1 MAEEK
6 MVDLDTTGESQEVEL
21 QEEESTK
28 EKKVEEEK
36 VEEEKVEVSS
46 EEKSE
51 DSSKEE
57 TSEEDSKD
65 DGLDKYSKNVQR
77 RIKKLLD
84 RVEKTEKR
92 EQEAL
97 RFAERAK
104 KKYEEY
110 ENKIKSL
117 DENYITEY
125 ENRVKAQIE
134 QTKKAYQKAIEDNDI
149 NGQVDAQRA
158 LTRLAIEEERALAS
172 KQQREVLQKQQEG
185 LMAEKPKEEQAAP
198 RQPDPR
204 AEEWAEENSWFGK
217 DEAMT
222 FTALAHHKKLLKE
235 GYDPKSDEYYN
246 EINSYMREQFPH
258 KFEET
263 KTEKTEEVKEK
274 APVMVASASRSQK
287 TSGSKKVKLT
297 PSQVAIA
304 KKLGLTLEQYAKYV

>member
-28 EKKVEEEK
+28 DKVEEK
-36 VEEEKVEVSS
+36 VEASS
-46 EEKSE
+46 EDQVEEKSTEE
-51 DSSKEE
+51 DSGD
-57 TSEEDSKD
+57 DSKD

-97 RFAERAK
+97 RFAESAK

-117 DENYITEY
+117 DENYISEY
-125 ENRVKAQIE
+125 ETRVKSQIE
-134 QTKKAYQKAIEDNDI
+134 QAKKAYQDALYNNDV
-149 NGQVDAQRA
+149 NAQVEAQRS
-158 LTRLAIEEERALAS
+158 LTRLAIEEERAIAS
-172 KQQREVLQKQQEG
+172 KQQREQLLKQQEG
-185 LMAEKPKEEQAAP
+185 LMAEKPKAEEPVQ

-204 AEEWAEENSWFGK
+204 AEEWAEKNSWFGK

-222 FTALAHHKKLLKE
+222 FTALAHHKKLLRE
-235 GYDPKSDEYYN
+235 GYDPKSDEYYE
-246 EINSYMREQFPH
+246 EIDSYVKDQFPH
-258 KFEET
+258 KFKETEEV
-263 KTEKTEEVKEK
+263 KEVKEK
-274 APVMVASASRSQK
+274 APQTVAGASRTSK

>member
-6 MVDLDTTGESQEVEL
+6 MVDLDTTGEGQEVEL
-21 QEEESTK
+21 QQEDKSTEENK
-28 EKKVEEEK
+28 AEEEK
-36 VEEEKVEVSS
+36 VEAST
-46 EEKSE
+46 
-51 DSSKEE
+51 EE
-57 TSEEDSKD
+57 TSEESSKEEDSKD

-84 RVEKTEKR
+84 RVEKTEQR

-97 RFAERAK
+97 RFAESAK

-117 DENYITEY
+117 DENYISEY
-125 ENRVKAQIE
+125 ESRVKSQIE
-134 QTKKAYQKAIEDNDI
+134 QTKKAYQDALLNSDVNA
-149 NGQVDAQRA
+149 QVEAQRA

-172 KQQREVLQKQQEG
+172 KQQREALQKQQEG
-185 LMAEKPKEEQAAP
+185 LMAEQQTQPQQPAP

-204 AEEWAEENSWFGK
+204 AEQWASENKWFGQ

-235 GYDPKSDEYYN
+235 GYDPKSDEYYD
-246 EINSYMREQFPH
+246 EINSYMKNQFPH
-258 KFEET
+258 KFEQKQE
-263 KTEKTEEVKEK
+263 EEVKETKEK
-274 APVMVASASRSQK
+274 APQVVASASRSK
-287 TSGSKKVKLT
+287 TTSGSKKVKLT

>member
-6 MVDLDTTGESQEVEL
+6 MVDLDTTGEGQEVEL
-21 QEEESTK
+21 QEEESTTK
-28 EKKVEEEK
+28 HKVEEQQEEK
-36 VEEEKVEVSS
+36 VETSA
-46 EEKSE
+46 E
-51 DSSKEE
+51 DKKEE
-57 TSEEDSKD
+57 ESNEDDSKD

-84 RVEKTEKR
+84 RIEKTEQR

-97 RFAERAK
+97 RFAESAK
-104 KKYEEY
+104 KKYEDY

-117 DENYITEY
+117 DENYISEY
-125 ENRVKAQIE
+125 ENRVKSQIE
-134 QTKKAYQKAIEDNDI
+134 QAKKAYQEALMNNDV
-149 NGQVDAQRA
+149 NAQVDAQRA

-172 KQQREVLQKQQEG
+172 KQQRENVQKQQEG
-185 LMAEKPKEEQAAP
+185 LMAEQKTQPQQPAP

-204 AEEWAEENSWFGK
+204 AEQWASENKWFGQ

-235 GYDPKSDEYYN
+235 GYDPKSDEYYE
-246 EINSYMREQFPH
+246 EINSYMKNQFPH
-258 KFEET
+258 KFEQKQE
-263 KTEKTEEVKEK
+263 EEVKETK
-274 APVMVASASRSQK
+274 ERAPQVVASASRSK
-287 TSGSKKVKLT
+287 TTGGSRKVKLT

>member
-1 MAEEK
+1 MTEEK

-28 EKKVEEEK
+28 DKVEEK
-36 VEEEKVEVSS
+36 VEASS
-46 EEKSE
+46 EDQVEEKSTEE
-51 DSSKEE
+51 DSGD
-57 TSEEDSKD
+57 DSKD

-97 RFAERAK
+97 RFAESAK

-117 DENYITEY
+117 DENYISEY
-125 ENRVKAQIE
+125 ETRVKSQIE
-134 QTKKAYQKAIEDNDI
+134 QAKKAYQDALYNNDV
-149 NGQVDAQRA
+149 NAQVEAQRS
-158 LTRLAIEEERALAS
+158 LTRLAIEEERAIAS
-172 KQQREVLQKQQEG
+172 KEQREKLLKQQEG
-185 LMAEKPKEEQAAP
+185 LMAEKPKAEETVQ

-204 AEEWAEENSWFGK
+204 AEEWAEKNSWFGK

-222 FTALAHHKKLLKE
+222 FTALAHHKKLLRE
-235 GYDPKSDEYYN
+235 GYDPKSDEYYE
-246 EINSYMREQFPH
+246 EIDSYVKDQFPH
-258 KFEET
+258 KFKETEEV
-263 KTEKTEEVKEK
+263 KEVKEK
-274 APVMVASASRSQK
+274 APQTVAGASRTSK

>member
-1 MAEEK
+1 MTEEK

-28 EKKVEEEK
+28 EEK
-36 VEEEKVEVSS
+36 VEEKVDASS
-46 EEKSE
+46 EDQAEEKSTEE
-51 DSSKEE
+51 DSGD
-57 TSEEDSKD
+57 DSKD

-97 RFAERAK
+97 RFAETAK
-104 KKYEEY
+104 HKYEEY
-110 ENKIKSL
+110 EKKIKSL
-117 DENYITEY
+117 DENYISEY
-125 ENRVKAQIE
+125 ETRVKSQIE
-134 QTKKAYQKAIEDNDI
+134 QAKKALTDARFNNDV
-149 NGQVDAQRA
+149 NSEVEAQRA
-158 LTRLAIEEERALAS
+158 LTRLAIEEERAIVS
-172 KQQREVLQKQQEG
+172 KEQRERLLKQQEG
-185 LMAEKPKEEQAAP
+185 LMAEKQPPQQAQP

-204 AEEWAEENSWFGK
+204 AEQWAEENKWFGK

-222 FTALAHHKKLLKE
+222 FTALAHHKKLLRE
-235 GYDPKSDEYYN
+235 GFDPKSDDYYE
-246 EINSYMREQFPH
+246 EINGYMKSQFPS
-258 KFEET
+258 KFEKEV
-263 KTEKTEEVKEK
+263 TEPKER
-274 APVMVASASRSQK
+274 APQTVAGTSRTSR

>member
-1 MAEEK
+1 MTEEK

-28 EKKVEEEK
+28 DKVEEK
-36 VEEEKVEVSS
+36 VEASS
-46 EEKSE
+46 EDQVEEKSTEE
-51 DSSKEE
+51 DSGD
-57 TSEEDSKD
+57 DSKD

-97 RFAERAK
+97 RFAESAK

-117 DENYITEY
+117 DENYISEY
-125 ENRVKAQIE
+125 ETRVKSQIE
-134 QTKKAYQKAIEDNDI
+134 QAKKAYQDALYNNDV
-149 NGQVDAQRA
+149 NAQVEAQRS
-158 LTRLAIEEERALAS
+158 LTRLAIEEERAIAS
-172 KQQREVLQKQQEG
+172 KQQREQLLKQQEG
-185 LMAEKPKEEQAAP
+185 LMAEKPKAEEPVQ

-204 AEEWAEENSWFGK
+204 AEEWAEKNSWFGK

-222 FTALAHHKKLLKE
+222 FTALAHHKKLLRE
-235 GYDPKSDEYYN
+235 GYDPKSDEYYE
-246 EINSYMREQFPH
+246 EIDSYVKDQFPH
-258 KFEET
+258 KFKETEEV
-263 KTEKTEEVKEK
+263 KEVKEK
-274 APVMVASASRSQK
+274 APQTVAGASRTSK

>member
-6 MVDLDTTGESQEVEL
+6 MVDLDTTGEGQEVEL
-21 QEEESTK
+21 QQEDKSTEENK
-28 EKKVEEEK
+28 AEEEK
-36 VEEEKVEVSS
+36 VETST

-51 DSSKEE
+51 ESSKE
-57 TSEEDSKD
+57 EEDSKD

-84 RVEKTEKR
+84 RIEKTEQR
-92 EQEAL
+92 EKEAL
-97 RFAERAK
+97 RFAESAK

-117 DENYITEY
+117 DENYISEY
-125 ENRVKAQIE
+125 ESRVKSQIE
-134 QTKKAYQKAIEDNDI
+134 QTKKAYQDALMNSDVNA
-149 NGQVDAQRA
+149 QVEAQRA

-172 KQQREVLQKQQEG
+172 KQQREALQKQQEG
-185 LMAEKPKEEQAAP
+185 LMAEQQTQPQQPAP

-204 AEEWAEENSWFGK
+204 AEQWASENKWFGQ

-235 GYDPKSDEYYN
+235 GYDPKSDEYYE
-246 EINSYMREQFPH
+246 EINSYMKNQFPH
-258 KFEET
+258 KFEQKQE
-263 KTEKTEEVKEK
+263 EEVKETK
-274 APVMVASASRSQK
+274 ERAPQVVASASRSK
-287 TSGSKKVKLT
+287 TTSGSKKVKLT